1 MDCTKQEI
9 LNSLNEEQQ
18 QPVINYLGPQF
29 ILAGPGA
36 GKTKTLV
43 SRTKYML
50 LDNVNPYN
58 ILLFTFTNKAANEIK
73 ERIAA
78 SIGDDIASKITM
90 GTYHSFCCKLLR
102 KYGHNIGFD
111 NNFSIFDTED
121 SKKVL
126 KKILKDSNVEE
137 QVLSSYISNKKHK
150 LISPKQALEN
160 NNKDKLAEYYDKYQD
175 ELFKQQAMD
184 FDDLLFNTIKL
195 LESNPDVLN
204 EINERY
210 KYISAK

>member
-1 MDCTKQEI
+1 
-9 LNSLNEEQQ
+9 
-18 QPVINYLGPQF
+18 
-29 ILAGPGA
+29 
-36 GKTKTLV
+36 
-43 SRTKYML
+43 ML

-137 QVLSSYISNKKHK
+137 QVLSIYISNKKHK